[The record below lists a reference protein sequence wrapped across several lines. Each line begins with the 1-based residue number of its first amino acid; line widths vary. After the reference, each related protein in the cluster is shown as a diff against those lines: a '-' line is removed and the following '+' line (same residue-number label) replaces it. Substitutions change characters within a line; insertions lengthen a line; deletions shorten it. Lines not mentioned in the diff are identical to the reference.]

1 MIKKKITT
9 GFVIQTFDTE
19 TGKFLEQEFI
29 AGESVWEDKDGNST
43 EPQEEY
49 LPFDMKQPT

>member
-19 TGKFLEQEFI
+19 TGKFIEQDFI
-29 AGESVWEDKDGNST
+29 AGESVWEDERGEPT
-43 EPQEEY
+43 EHQEEY
-49 LPFDMKQPT
+49 LPFDMKQPQ